1 MPYCSTAETFF
12 SPEETQVLVG
22 KVRIL
27 YVKSLLK
34 KKKKS
39 LFRHIKLKIEIS
51 ENQKRK
57 KSKRKPMLNSK
68 VGERSKKG
76 N

>member
-1 MPYCSTAETFF
+1 MSYCSTADTFF

-22 KVRIL
+22 KVRTL
-27 YVKSLLK
+27 YVKSLFK
-34 KKKKS
+34 
-39 LFRHIKLKIEIS
+39 HIKRKIKIS

-57 KSKRKPMLNSK
+57 KSKRKYMLNSK
-68 VGERSKKG
+68 IGERSKKG